1 MFVSFDYDH
10 RDQKEEKKP
19 EIVPPIPTVVPIKKN
34 VQTQNQKA
42 EMKIVIKNGKYNI
55 NN

>member
-1 MFVSFDYDH
+1 MFVQFDFDI
-10 RDQKEEKKP
+10 RNQKEEKKP
-19 EIVPPIPTVVPIKKN
+19 EIVPPIPTVVPIKSN

-55 NN
+55 IN